1 MTVSIK
7 AGAARGGTLLVPPD
21 AVAIVA
27 GGRRKL
33 PVKSMKGGV
42 SGVSQESSFDQGLQ
56 KLPGNKKYK

>member
-7 AGAARGGTLLVPPD
+7 AGGTLLVPPD

-33 PVKSMKGGV
+33 AVKSMKCGV
-42 SGVSQESSFDQGLQ
+42 SGVSWESSFDQGL
-56 KLPGNKKYK
+56 